1 MQEFKETLVGGK
13 TFAGL
18 AEAPL
23 SVEEVKK
30 YPFIC
35 LEMGTATYRFYHEWM
50 LTYGIELVSDIEAAT
65 TDQILPLV
73 KSELGLAF
81 LPETM
86 ASEAIQKGEIVSFP
100 LRDQVP
106 ERYVCMRFQTHYEYS
121 CAEIEKDIAGG
132 IIDKI
137 KPYIRYAGI
146 SGGDDGEA
154 QS

>member
-1 MQEFKETLVGGK
+1 M
-13 TFAGL
+13 
-18 AEAPL
+18 
-23 SVEEVKK
+23 EEVKK

-50 LTYGIELVSDIEAAT
+50 LTYGIELVPDIEAAT

-106 ERYVCMRFQTHYEYS
+106 ERYVCMVYDSKRIMSTAAQ
-121 CAEIEKDIAGG
+121 KLK
-132 IIDKI
+132 KI
-137 KPYIRYAGI
+137 LLEELSAK
-146 SGGDDGEA
+146 
-154 QS
+154 